1 MGRRKKRR
9 KVVKVVRRLPK
20 IFQCPAC
27 GMIALTVSMDEVE
40 TESGLSKVAYIT
52 CNNPSCC
59 LRAELHGLP
68 LIFEPVDA
76 YSKFVDLYNAGE
88 IGVRFEC
95 VSEGEERREGE

>member
-20 IFQCPAC
+20 IYQCPAC
-27 GMIALTVSMDEVE
+27 GMIALTVGMEEVE
-40 TESGLSKVAYIT
+40 TEFGLSKVAHIV

-59 LRAELHGLP
+59 LRTELYGLP

-76 YSKFVDLYNAGE
+76 YSKFVDLYNAGKV
-88 IGVRFEC
+88 GVRFEC
-95 VSEGEERREGE
+95 FSEGEERREGE